1 MSSRKSLL
9 FLDKLLSSFNSFE
22 KSEEIV
28 FPLIIFT
35 GGASESVEPIRFI
48 ISSQLLSDLN
58 NKFKSSD
65 VVFLNSFFNGLIFF
79 RDSFRVKSSLGLI
92 FLVATLDTNLSKSLM
107 VERVSINKPLCLS
120 FLIKYSTILCLLKI
134 SSLSVD
140 GNANHL
146 FNNLP
151 PIGEI
156 V

>member
-9 FLDKLLSSFNSFE
+9 FLDKLLSSFSSFE

-35 GGASESVEPIRFI
+35 GGVSESVEPIRFI
-48 ISSQLLSDLN
+48 ISSQLLNDLN
-58 NKFKSSD
+58 NEFKSSD

>member
-35 GGASESVEPIRFI
+35 GGVSESVEPIRFI
-48 ISSQLLSDLN
+48 ISSQLLNDLN
-58 NKFKSSD
+58 NEFKSSD